1 MEEPSDS
8 LKEAPLITEDT
19 HINEM
24 FNEIPADDIADSHQS
39 SKTSQ
44 DWDDIEPIRQVS
56 IFCITNSMTWLT

>member
-1 MEEPSDS
+1 MDESNDS

-24 FNEIPADDIADSHQS
+24 FNEIPADDIADSHQF

-56 IFCITNSMTWLT
+56 IFALLIQRPG